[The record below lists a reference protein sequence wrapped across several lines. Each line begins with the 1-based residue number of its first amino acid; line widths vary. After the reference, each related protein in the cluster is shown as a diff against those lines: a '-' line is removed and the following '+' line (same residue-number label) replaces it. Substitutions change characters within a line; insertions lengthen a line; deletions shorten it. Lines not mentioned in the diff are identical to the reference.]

1 MSAVKPPFFFKWFN
15 PEHLVCDLPGSDK
28 VIYLTLDGGPGKGP
42 IPEAT
47 PEVLGKQ

>member
-28 VIYLTLDGGPGKGP
+28 VIYLTLDDGP